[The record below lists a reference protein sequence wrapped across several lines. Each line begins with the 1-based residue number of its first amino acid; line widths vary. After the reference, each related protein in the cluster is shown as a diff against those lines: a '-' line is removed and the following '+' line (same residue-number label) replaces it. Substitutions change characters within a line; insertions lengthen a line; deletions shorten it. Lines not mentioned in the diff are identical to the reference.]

1 MKINETILKVIKSNN
16 NMITTAQA
24 VELGFTRSLLSW
36 YVKEGLLERGSE
48 GFIFCLILFA
58 MTCIH

>member
-24 VELGFTRSLLSW
+24 VELGFTRSLLVCKRRVIRTW
-36 YVKEGLLERGSE
+36 LQRGLYS
-48 GFIFCLILFA
+48 A
-58 MTCIH
+58 

>member
-24 VELGFTRSLLSW
+24 VELDYTFSSSLVCKRRVIRTWLQR
-36 YVKEGLLERGSE
+36 GLYS
-48 GFIFCLILFA
+48 A
-58 MTCIH
+58 

>member
-1 MKINETILKVIKSNN
+1 MKINETILKVIKSHN

-36 YVKEGLLERGSE
+36 YVKRRFIRTWLQRGLYS
-48 GFIFCLILFA
+48 A
-58 MTCIH
+58 